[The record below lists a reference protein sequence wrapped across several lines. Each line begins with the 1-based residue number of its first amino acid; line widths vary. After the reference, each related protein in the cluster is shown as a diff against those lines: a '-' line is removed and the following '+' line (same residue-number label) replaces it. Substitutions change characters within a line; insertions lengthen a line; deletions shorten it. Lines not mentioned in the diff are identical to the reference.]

1 MYKFFLLAVLCFA
14 GPSVCYAN
22 SAMSKSEV
30 SAKLISLVPN
40 MNLEVKSIEDSPLK
54 DFYQVITNKGI
65 LYVQRNGEFI
75 LSGSI
80 LAATPGLPNLTSLRQ
95 KLINQELISELEDEF
110 ITYRAPEQKH
120 EILVFYD
127 ITCSYCQKLHQQV
140 GEFNDL
146 GITVHYAAYP
156 RSGLFDK
163 RNNQITTAHQQL
175 QAIWCAEDSQKNQ
188 AFDDVFRGK
197 TLRPNMCSNSVAEQ
211 YELGQQLKINGTP
224 AVFSLDSTLVSRG
237 YIPPQQLLAKLESK
251 S

>member
-1 MYKFFLLAVLCFA
+1 MYKLFLLAALIVVFPKL
-14 GPSVCYAN
+14 SYAN
-22 SAMSKSEV
+22 SAMSKSEI
-30 SAKLISLVPN
+30 SAKLIALVPN
-40 MNLEVKSIEDSPLK
+40 AELQVQSIEDSPLE

-95 KLINQELISELEDEF
+95 KLINQELISKLENEF
-110 ITYRAPEQKH
+110 ITYRAPEEKH

-127 ITCSYCQKLHQQV
+127 ITCGYCQKLHHQV
-140 GEFNDL
+140 GEFNEL

-163 RNNQITTAHQQL
+163 RNNQITVAHQQL
-175 QAIWCAEDSQKNQ
+175 QTIWCAENSQKNQ
-188 AFDDVFRGK
+188 AFDDVSKGK
-197 TLRPNMCSNSVAEQ
+197 TLRPNMCSNSVAAQ
-211 YELGQQLKINGTP
+211 YELGQQLKVSGTP
-224 AVFSLDSTLVSRG
+224 AVFSLDSTIVSRG
-237 YIPPQQLLAKLESK
+237 YLPPQQMLALLESK